1 MAGFSIYSLKGNP
14 DAEKNG
20 VWVFPY
26 GPEDEDFPGFK
37 LAKPGGAN
45 KTYDKELTAQLRPYQ
60 KLITAQKDNPDEKT
74 LELVSKAQRTAFIKA
89 CVKDWKNVPYSENP
103 LPFSVDECEKLFDA
117 VPRLFDDLVSEAQS
131 TALFSPED
139 VEEEAKNS

>member
-14 DAEKNG
+14 DAEKTG
-20 VWVFPY
+20 VWVYPY
-26 GPEDEDFPGFK
+26 GPKEDDFPGFK

-74 LELVSKAQRTAFIKA
+74 LEIVQKAQQRAFIKA
-89 CVKDWKNVPYSENP
+89 CVKDWSNVPDAENP
-103 LPFSVDECEKLFDA
+103 IPFSVDECVKLFEA
-117 VPRLFDDLVSEAQS
+117 VPKLYDDLLSEANS

-139 VEEEAKNS
+139 VEDEAKN